1 VYVPAPDRYWHGDL
15 GGAQIVVD
23 TSWRSAPGL
32 HPDVA
37 TRFYAACNHLSEA
50 GAQLRE
56 VDLAAFDI
64 AGDAAGV
71 AQSVEAFDHHRQ
83 DLAERWD
90 DYGAGVRCF
99 LAMGA
104 FYDGATYVRAQRVR
118 AERAAALAD
127 QLADVDT
134 VISPTVGLPAP
145 LLTDDHAALIPL
157 FFTKLWNAVGFP
169 ALSVPMGLT
178 TRTDSVPDLPL
189 GLQIAGLPRTDLTV
203 LAIGA
208 AFQNRTRAS

>member
-1 VYVPAPDRYWHGDL
+1 M
-15 GGAQIVVD
+15 VD

-32 HPDVA
+32 HPDVPDA
-37 TRFYAACNHLSEA
+37 FDAACTHLSEA

-56 VDLAAFDI
+56 IDLAPSTSPAMPRVSRNPSRPSI
-64 AGDAAGV
+64 TTA
-71 AQSVEAFDHHRQ
+71 Q

-90 DYGAGVRCF
+90 DYGPGVRCF

-127 QLADVDT
+127 QLTDVRRRHLPHRRVAGAVADRH
-134 VISPTVGLPAP
+134 
-145 LLTDDHAALIPL
+145 HAALIPL

-169 ALSVPMGLT
+169 AVLGADGVT
-178 TRTDSVPDLPL
+178 TRTDSVPALPL
-189 GLQIAGLPRTDLTV
+189 GLQIVGL
-203 LAIGA
+203 
-208 AFQNRTRAS
+208 RAPI